1 MATLREARAHQEE
14 FLERAKTRT
23 EPVSSSIEGVDVKVN
38 PGVFP
43 PATDTRLLAE
53 YVKVD
58 KGERIID
65 VTTGCGVIAIIA
77 GLQGA
82 SGYAVDINPVAVDN
96 AQENIDRYGVE
107 IEAIASDLF
116 ENIPDGEQFEW
127 IFANGPFFE
136 GKITDPMDYACYG
149 ARPFVENLMA
159 GAKVRLKPQGKLRM
173 VVSEYSELDHLAATA
188 EANRLSATI
197 LETKKSSDGE
207 RGYLLYEFKL

>member
-1 MATLREARAHQEE
+1 MATLREARTHQEE
-14 FLERAKTRT
+14 FLARAKTRT
-23 EPVSSSIEGVDVKVN
+23 EPVHSSVEGVDVKVN

-58 KGERIID
+58 RGERIID
-65 VTTGCGVIAIIA
+65 VTSGCGVIAISA

-107 IEAIASDLF
+107 IEAVASDLF

-173 VVSEYSELDHLAATA
+173 VVSEYSE
-188 EANRLSATI
+188 
-197 LETKKSSDGE
+197 
-207 RGYLLYEFKL
+207 